1 MPPAIFPIAKFGVLL
16 VNQFSRMFVS
26 GARRSAVFQDWVV
39 VPLGQKF
46 HNFEVSLKM
55 GKILP
60 KLDKKMLR
68 KVPKLSQNDAIE
80 QGSAILSEILII
92 VIASGLIAYEYRKH
106 IKHGKAVEKEKEVE
120 RDWLDNK
127 LKREEEGRAW
137 LNNKIVELEIK
148 VDRFAEMY
156 LQRQYEH
163 MIPDDK
169 IVVSDT
175 ESPKHQP
182 DMIDNFK
189 DAPGKQTTKPTKVE
203 KEPEVCTYK
212 DERERAMQ
220 PSHSE

>member
-68 KVPKLSQNDAIE
+68 KVPELSQNDAIE

-106 IKHGKAVEKEKEVE
+106 IKHGKEVEKEKEE
-120 RDWLDNK
+120 EKDWLDNK

-148 VDRFAEMY
+148 VDRFAEIY

-163 MIPDDK
+163 MIPADK
-169 IVVSDT
+169 IAESDAET
-175 ESPKHQP
+175 SKDHP
-182 DMIDNFK
+182 DMIDNFE
-189 DAPGKQTTKPTKVE
+189 DAPSSPSEQITEPTKVE
-203 KEPEVCTYK
+203 KEPKVCTYK
-212 DERERAMQ
+212 DERE
-220 PSHSE
+220 P